1 MRVGART
8 SQIAVRLLT
17 CRRHL
22 LRKSKRALET
32 ETITFIRLRLGCW
45 FGFSGPEEV
54 VMKTYVGVFGPV
66 RQRWCLQHA
75 AHLGDRSFPPVM
87 ANLSENNAQWFC
99 GTCWGLLAGT
109 ATWAAREFE
118 LRGHDSEL
126 SLWGCLVM
134 DIANVQSLGG
144 GHCS

>member
-1 MRVGART
+1 M
-8 SQIAVRLLT
+8 
-17 CRRHL
+17 
-22 LRKSKRALET
+22 
-32 ETITFIRLRLGCW
+32 
-45 FGFSGPEEV
+45 

-66 RQRWCLQHA
+66 RQRWCLQRA
-75 AHLGDRSFPPVM
+75 AHLGDHSFPLVM

-109 ATWAAREFE
+109 ATRAEREFE
-118 LRGHDSEL
+118 LRGHGSEL
-126 SLWGCLVM
+126 SLLGCLVM